1 MHLEGYTF
9 TDGRAAMA
17 RGIFGA
23 GSSFRVGW
31 RTAGGLWF
39 PLALGGGSFHFGGR
53 AGRCPTILWGLDTF
67 LVSPNFLRSLEVL
80 CRSATPEV
88 TRIYHVYK

>member
-23 GSSFRVGW
+23 GSGFRVGW

-39 PLALGGGSFHFGGR
+39 PLALGGQLSFWGEGWALSYHSLGFGHF
-53 AGRCPTILWGLDTF
+53 PSI
-67 LVSPNFLRSLEVL
+67 S
-80 CRSATPEV
+80 
-88 TRIYHVYK
+88 